1 MAFKMHYDTMARVII
16 DLENSL
22 LRNIGAR
29 VFMSYFNPTILYN
42 IYVVLYKSLFHRR
55 FLTILKGY

>member
-1 MAFKMHYDTMARVII
+1 MKLRAFIMNYDTMSKVIT

-29 VFMSYFNPTILYN
+29 VCMSYFNPTI
-42 IYVVLYKSLFHRR
+42 
-55 FLTILKGY
+55 